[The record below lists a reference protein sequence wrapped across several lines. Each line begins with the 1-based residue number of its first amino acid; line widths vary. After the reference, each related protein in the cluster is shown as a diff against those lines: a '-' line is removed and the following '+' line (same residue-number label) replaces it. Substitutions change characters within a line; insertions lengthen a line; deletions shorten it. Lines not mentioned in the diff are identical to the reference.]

1 MGSSG
6 EEGREGQDSLC
17 NVKTAGDGAVLTGW
31 GTFLTL
37 SWMPENI
44 LAFQHIDSVLG

>member
-17 NVKTAGDGAVLTGW
+17 SIKTAGNGAVLTGW
-31 GTFLTL
+31 FPWGTFLT
-37 SWMPENI
+37 
-44 LAFQHIDSVLG
+44 

>member
-17 NVKTAGDGAVLTGW
+17 NVKTAGDAAVLTGRFPW
-31 GTFLTL
+31 VTFLT
-37 SWMPENI
+37 
-44 LAFQHIDSVLG
+44 